1 MKTYPILIVIT
12 GGLHAEKARFIC
24 LGWTAALTDSF
35 VVKART
41 PDSFLKVSNIRR
53 TQHINQVK
61 AVVLSVFQR
70 KAYED
75 ANKNANESLFEEWR
89 QRMINCSAT
98 VGFCDF
104 FYKLMSLF

>member
-1 MKTYPILIVIT
+1 MT
-12 GGLHAEKARFIC
+12 GGLHAEKVRLIC
-24 LGWTAALTDSF
+24 LGWIAALTDSF

-41 PDSFLKVSNIRR
+41 SDSSLKDSNIRR

-70 KAYED
+70 EAYED
-75 ANKNANESLFEEWR
+75 ANKNANENSFEEWR
-89 QRMINCSAT
+89 QCMINCSAA

-104 FYKLMSLF
+104 FIN

>member
-12 GGLHAEKARFIC
+12 EGLHAEKARFIC

-61 AVVLSVFQR
+61 AVLSVFQR
-70 KAYED
+70 EAYED

-89 QRMINCSAT
+89 QRMINYSAT

>member
-12 GGLHAEKARFIC
+12 GGLHAEKVRFIC

-70 KAYED
+70 EAYED